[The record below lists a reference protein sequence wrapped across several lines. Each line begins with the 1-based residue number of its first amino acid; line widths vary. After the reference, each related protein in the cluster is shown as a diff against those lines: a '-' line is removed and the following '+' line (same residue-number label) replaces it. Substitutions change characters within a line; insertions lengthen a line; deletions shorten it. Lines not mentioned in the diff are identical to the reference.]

1 MARLAR
7 ITIVYADS
15 DIQRL
20 TEVAKILVA
29 AGYVV
34 WPCPGNSPVPSSL
47 ADAPP
52 NLVLLG
58 PEIEES
64 MGALAAAIWPEV
76 PILIL
81 KDTEDY
87 SHLLERILLALSK
100 RGSN

>member
-1 MARLAR
+1 
-7 ITIVYADS
+7 
-15 DIQRL
+15 
-20 TEVAKILVA
+20 
-29 AGYVV
+29 
-34 WPCPGNSPVPSSL
+34 
-47 ADAPP
+47 
-52 NLVLLG
+52 LVLLG